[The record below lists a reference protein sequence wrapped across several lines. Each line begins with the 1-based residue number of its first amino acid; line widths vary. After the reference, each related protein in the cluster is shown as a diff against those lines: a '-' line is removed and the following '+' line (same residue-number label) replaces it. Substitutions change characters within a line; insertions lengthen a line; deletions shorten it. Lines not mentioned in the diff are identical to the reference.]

1 MKVSPD
7 IFNLCFLFLDQP
19 IVQLFNEGDQMENNQ
34 SKLLTPLMLA
44 SALVTISS
52 SATAYDHSTQSSVFS
67 DKTVFATPYDQMRQ
81 TTHTQTVNPS
91 TGMIYNDQD

>member
-1 MKVSPD
+1 MEH
-7 IFNLCFLFLDQP
+7 NQP
-19 IVQLFNEGDQMENNQ
+19 KNQ
-34 SKLLTPLMLA
+34 KLLTPLMLA

>member
-1 MKVSPD
+1 
-7 IFNLCFLFLDQP
+7 LFLDQP